1 MTATPNTVPRP
12 SARKASVTKNGATLF
27 TLVPPLVRGT
37 ETHHRVIVA
46 DAKGETNV
54 FPTFGP
60 VRVLGKSLKELG
72 YEVAR

>member
-1 MTATPNTVPRP
+1 MPATPKTVPRP
-12 SARKASVTKNGATLF
+12 TARKVSATKSGATLF
-27 TLVPPLVRGT
+27 DLIPPLTRGT

-54 FPTFGP
+54 FPTWGP